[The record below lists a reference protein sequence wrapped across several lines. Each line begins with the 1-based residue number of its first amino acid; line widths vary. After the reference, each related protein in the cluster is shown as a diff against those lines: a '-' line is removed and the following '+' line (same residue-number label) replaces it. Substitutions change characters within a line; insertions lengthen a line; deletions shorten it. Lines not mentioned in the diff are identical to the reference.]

1 MKKSIFSAVFAFF
14 VISACTPSTNNVA
27 PSNTTPVDVTKV
39 TALIEQK
46 CTSCHST
53 KTTASNGIAYDSYDA
68 MVKGARGINKTIV
81 IQRSMP
87 QGSVTMTK
95 EERTLIKQWAE
106 QVSK

>member
-1 MKKSIFSAVFAFF
+1 MKKSFFLAVLGFF
-14 VISACTPSTNNVA
+14 IISACTPSTNNVA
-27 PSNTTPVDVTKV
+27 PSNTTPVDIAKV
-39 TALIEQK
+39 TTLIEQK

-53 KTTASNGIAYDSYDA
+53 KTTASEGIAYDSYDD
-68 MVKGARGINKTIV
+68 MVKGVRGINKTVV

-87 QGSVTMTK
+87 RGSITMTE

>member
-1 MKKSIFSAVFAFF
+1 MKKSVFSAISVFFI
-14 VISACTPSTNNVA
+14 ISACTQSTNNVA
-27 PSNTTPVDVTKV
+27 PVNTTPVDVTKV

-46 CTSCHST
+46 CSSCHST
-53 KTTASNGIAYDSYDA
+53 KTTASEGIAYDSYDD
-68 MVKGARGINKTIV
+68 MVKGVRGINKTVV

-87 QGSVTMTK
+87 RGSITMTE

>member
-1 MKKSIFSAVFAFF
+1 MKKSIFSAVFVFF
-14 VISACTPSTNNVA
+14 VISACTQSTNNVT
-27 PSNTTPVDVTKV
+27 PSNATPVDVTKV

-46 CTSCHST
+46 CASCHST
-53 KTTASNGIAYDSYDA
+53 KTTASEGIAYDSYDD
-68 MVKGARGINKTIV
+68 MVKGARGINKTVV

-87 QGSVTMTK
+87 RGSITMTE